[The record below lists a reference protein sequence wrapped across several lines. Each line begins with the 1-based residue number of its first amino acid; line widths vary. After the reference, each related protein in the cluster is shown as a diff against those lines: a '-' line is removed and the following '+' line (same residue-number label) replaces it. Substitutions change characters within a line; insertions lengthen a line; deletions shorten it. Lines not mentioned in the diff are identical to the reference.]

1 MSCYLCK
8 RNSRETYWGYFCP
21 KCKTIQKLM
30 AIYDPDTI
38 HDLCDKALKV
48 QEHAMER
55 KVNQSISKVIKG
67 ENPPKYNL
75 RSIDS

>member
-1 MSCYLCK
+1 
-8 RNSRETYWGYFCP
+8 
-21 KCKTIQKLM
+21 M

-75 RSIDS
+75 RSIDSWIFGTPVIEMEMVSGGGK